1 MRSCQVYRSIN
12 PSATCPSILWYTPD
26 GLDHIY
32 TRRKKQCVHRPL
44 DYNQYTKPNIT
55 ATSPALMPAISFPPL
70 ALPFFVLV
78 ALAAL
83 PVALP
88 VAVPVLLAA
97 LPLTC
102 CVWPTLG
109 NLTSPST
116 SHPPA
121 VLLGQAGG
129 VRVDGLYAED
139 ATPVGVKV
147 FHCDCKFVKSGDTG
161 VGVPVREMPAWTPE
175 ATTVAATVV
184 P

>member
-1 MRSCQVYRSIN
+1 
-12 PSATCPSILWYTPD
+12 
-26 GLDHIY
+26 
-32 TRRKKQCVHRPL
+32 
-44 DYNQYTKPNIT
+44 
-55 ATSPALMPAISFPPL
+55 MPAISFPPL

-88 VAVPVLLAA
+88 VAVPVLLAV

-161 VGVPVREMPAWTPE
+161 VGVPVREIPAWTPE
-175 ATTVAATVV
+175 ATTVAATVA